1 MLRTVNSIL
10 HEFSDYRS
18 STMERAGDETG
29 RLLHPRNG
37 KVNNP
42 DCYGGVGR
50 NGGLLGGVGV
60 SLGRS
65 EKRGRGDR
73 DHENPVVRGPW

>member
-1 MLRTVNSIL
+1 
-10 HEFSDYRS
+10 
-18 STMERAGDETG
+18 MERAGGEAG
-29 RLLHPRNG
+29 RLPHPRNG

-60 SLGRS
+60 SLSGS
-65 EKRGRGDR
+65 EKRAGGETTIMRTRGGSWAVIVKER
-73 DHENPVVRGPW
+73 